1 MLVMLMVAMMMWIKV
16 MAMMCLM
23 AMAMMAM
30 MAILIASTDSGDIKK
45 VIRQLLHV
53 SPADGA
59 DHGDG

>member
-23 AMAMMAM
+23 AMAM

-59 DHGDG
+59 DHDDG